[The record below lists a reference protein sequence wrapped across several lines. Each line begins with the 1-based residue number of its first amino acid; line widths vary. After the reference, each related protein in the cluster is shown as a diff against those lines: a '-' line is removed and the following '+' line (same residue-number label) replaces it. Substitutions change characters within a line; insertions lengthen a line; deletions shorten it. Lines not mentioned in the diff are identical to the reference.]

1 MQERLLSPKD
11 FNPKN
16 IGIYDYDKRILRTL
30 ILIKNEL
37 SQENIDLIGQYHNV
51 MIIESLS
58 KAVQHKHLQTL
69 LNLSRFL
76 EKNWKDATKT
86 DIEMII
92 SKVVQKYS
100 PDGQETN
107 TTHDHKKVLKIFF
120 RWLKLGS
127 RIKDEVG
134 DPPETKHVK
143 MKRIKDK
150 IAREDLLTESDRTRI
165 LYACGENVRDRAF
178 IDCLYDS
185 GIRPGEIL
193 NLQIKHVKFDQYGI
207 VLQVDG
213 KTGARTVRLIES
225 IPNFSAWFNVH
236 PYRDNPNAPLWIT
249 LNKAKYGLQ
258 LTYNSARQMVLRR
271 SVMANMSKKI
281 YLNLFRHSEATRTA
295 KFMTEANMKKRHGW
309 AADSKMAARYV
320 HLIDSD
326 VDDTLFK
333 HFGIKHEELEKQNLP
348 RTCPICK
355 MVNDPH
361 VNICS
366 KCTKPLNLGGISKID
381 ELQKQEIKKL
391 AKQLVS
397 EETEEWK
404 EKFFDIQKEMILQ
417 RSSYTLYN
425 AMNGIPTK
433 VDLKQ
438 LESQESSRKPET
450 LAWKP
455 LLPYSTNH
463 SF

>member
-1 MQERLLSPKD
+1 
-11 FNPKN
+11 
-16 IGIYDYDKRILRTL
+16 
-30 ILIKNEL
+30 
-37 SQENIDLIGQYHNV
+37 
-51 MIIESLS
+51 MITESLS
-58 KAVQHKHLQTL
+58 KAGQHKHLQTL

-76 EKNWKDATKT
+76 EKNWKDTTKT
-86 DIEMII
+86 DIERII

-127 RIKDEVG
+127 RSKDEVG
-134 DPPETKHVK
+134 DPPETKNVK
-143 MKRIKDK
+143 MKRVKDK

-185 GIRPGEIL
+185 GTRPGEIL
-193 NLQIKHVKFDQYGI
+193 NLQIKHVKFDQHGI

-213 KTGARTVRLIES
+213 KTGARTVRLIEA
-225 IPNFSAWFNVH
+225 IPNLSAWLNVH
-236 PYRDNPNAPLWIT
+236 PFRDNPNAPLWIT
-249 LNKAKYGLQ
+249 LNKAKYGQQ

-271 SVMANMSKKI
+271 CAMANLSKKVH
-281 YLNLFRHSEATRTA
+281 LNLFRHSEATRTA
-295 KFMTEANMKKRHGW
+295 KFMTEAHMKMRHGW
-309 AADSKMAARYV
+309 TADSKQAARYV
-320 HLIDSD
+320 HLINSD
-326 VDDTLFK
+326 VDDALFK
-333 HFGIKHEELEKQNLP
+333 HFGIKLDKEEIQNLP
-348 RTCPICK
+348 QICPICK

-361 VNICS
+361 ANICS
-366 KCTKPLNLGGISKID
+366 KCTKPLNLGGITEID

-404 EKFFDIQKEMILQ
+404 EKFFDIQKEMVLQ
-417 RSSYTLYN
+417 RSSLALYN
-425 AMNGIPTK
+425 AMKGIPTEI
-433 VDLKQ
+433 DLKQ
-438 LESQESSRKPET
+438 LESQKSSRKPEM

-455 LLPYSTNH
+455 LLSYSTNH